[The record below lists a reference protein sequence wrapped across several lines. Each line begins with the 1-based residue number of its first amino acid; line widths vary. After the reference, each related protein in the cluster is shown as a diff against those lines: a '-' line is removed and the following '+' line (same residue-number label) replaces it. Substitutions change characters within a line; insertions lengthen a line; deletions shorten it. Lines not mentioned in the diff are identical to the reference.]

1 MKGRPSFVEKLGD
14 LIVISLYLLIF
25 DCFNCFYG
33 QNYQRVLAKF
43 LSSFSS
49 YRNSQ
54 HEEFAE
60 SLRSFLASQDQCF
73 LLYHLYLQGYLFSS
87 CK

>member
-14 LIVISLYLLIF
+14 SIVISLYLLIF
-25 DCFNCFYG
+25 DCFNCFYER
-33 QNYQRVLAKF
+33 NYQRVLAKS
-43 LSSFSS
+43 LSSFSFC
-49 YRNSQ
+49 RNSP
-54 HEEFAE
+54 HEEFDE